1 MPLPASFHGIVP
13 PVVTPL
19 THDFKVDYPSFTR
32 VIENLLEGGVH
43 GLFVLGSTSEVVF
56 HDEATRRA
64 ILDHAVKVNNG
75 RVPLLA
81 GVIDPTTDRVIGH
94 SKVAK
99 AAGADAVVVT
109 APFYTR
115 TSQPETLRPLPLCQ
129 GRGGPA
135 RDRLRHPRMRQ
146 HQARTRNA
154 GDACREGAIAGVR
167 IPSGDEGSLPLSH
180 LGPRNNTEV
189 F

>member
-115 TSQPETLRPLPLCQ
+115 TSQPETLDHFRYVRDGVDLPVIAYDIPVCVNIKLE
-129 GRGGPA
+129 RGTLVTLA
-135 RDRLRHPRMRQ
+135 
-146 HQARTRNA
+146 
-154 GDACREGAIAGVR
+154 REGAIAGVKDS
-167 IPSGDEGSLPLSH
+167 SGDEGSFRYLISDLAQ
-180 LGPRNNTEV
+180 
-189 F
+189 